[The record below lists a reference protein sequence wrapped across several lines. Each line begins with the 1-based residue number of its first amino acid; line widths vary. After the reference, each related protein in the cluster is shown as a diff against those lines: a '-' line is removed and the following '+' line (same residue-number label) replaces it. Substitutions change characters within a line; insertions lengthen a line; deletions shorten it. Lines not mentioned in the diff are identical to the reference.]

1 MSRRNLPSTPVCR
14 RANPQPKVADEDLVK
29 CRSTERSS
37 DQVQPRRRRRVKVW
51 VARCRGRSYLE
62 SVAVADVVCT
72 FGQRGIWES
81 VPPITSQCHSVLSI
95 TAQWLPNCNRTA
107 GANFCPMMSCTVALD
122 RVTHFALFLAKNW

>member
-1 MSRRNLPSTPVCR
+1 MKTVPVQCPEKIYHTTT
-14 RANPQPKVADEDLVK
+14 NPQPKAADRDLVK

-37 DQVQPRRRRRVKVW
+37 GQVQPRRRRRVKVW

-81 VPPITSQCHSVLSI
+81 VPPITFQCHSVL
-95 TAQWLPNCNRTA
+95 PRTIHY
-107 GANFCPMMSCTVALD
+107 CTVAP
-122 RVTHFALFLAKNW
+122 K